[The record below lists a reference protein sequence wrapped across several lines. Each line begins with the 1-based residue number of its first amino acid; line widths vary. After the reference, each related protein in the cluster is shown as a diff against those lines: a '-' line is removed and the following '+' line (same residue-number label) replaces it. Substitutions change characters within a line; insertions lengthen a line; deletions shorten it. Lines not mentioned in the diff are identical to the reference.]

1 MYFKQYTLAILLMT
15 TICLLFARVKV
26 EEKGNSPLYQSAQKL
41 KLIFSDDFSKDKITD
56 NWQIEKAATEDGVCS
71 VVSGQMQLN
80 SEGGVTVWYKNEL
93 KGNLLIE
100 YDRTVVMDSGK
111 YDRLSDLNQFWMA
124 TDPQHKMFTRQGG
137 FREYDTLQMYY
148 VGMGGNYNTT
158 TRMRRY
164 DGKGTLQIVKE
175 YTDSAHL
182 LKPNKKY
189 HIQIKVENGTS
200 TFSVDDVLFFSF
212 KDANPLNSG
221 WFAIRSTKSRQLIDN
236 VKIWQ
241 LD

>member
-1 MYFKQYTLAILLMT
+1 MKQFFISISLLLILVSWKMSYLH
-15 TICLLFARVKV
+15 L
-26 EEKGNSPLYQSAQKL
+26 EKK
-41 KLIFSDDFSKDKITD
+41 KLIFEDEFST
-56 NWQIEKAATEDGVCS
+56 T
-71 VVSGQMQLN
+71 VVSDKWIVEKNIQETDVCTIVDGQLQLN

-93 KGNLLIE
+93 KTNLLIE
-100 YDRTVVMDSGK
+100 YDRTLVMEGGK

-124 TDPQHKMFTRQGG
+124 TDPQHRMFTRQGG

-164 DGKGTLQIVKE
+164 DGKGTLQIIKE
-175 YTDSAHL
+175 YTDSTHL

-189 HIQIKVENGTS
+189 HIQIRVENGTS
-200 TFSVDDVLFFSF
+200 TFSVDDETYFSY
-212 KDANPLNSG
+212 KDDNPLNSG

-236 VKIWQ
+236 IKIWQ

>member
-1 MYFKQYTLAILLMT
+1 MYSKKFISIIITSILLVSWRDTGM
-15 TICLLFARVKV
+15 IGDK
-26 EEKGNSPLYQSAQKL
+26 K
-41 KLIFSDDFSKDKITD
+41 KLIFEDSFSEAALSS
-56 NWQIEKAATEDGVCS
+56 NWLIEKNNKEDNVCS
-71 VVSGQMQLN
+71 IVNGQLQLN

-93 KGNLLIE
+93 KRNIMIE
-100 YDRTVVMDSGK
+100 YDRTIIMDGGK

-124 TDPQHKMFTRQGG
+124 TDPQQKMFTRQGG

-164 DGKGTLQIVKE
+164 DGKGFLQIVGE

-189 HIQIKVENGTS
+189 HIKIKVENGVS
-200 TFSVDDVLFFSF
+200 SFSVDDKEYFSF
-212 KDANPLNSG
+212 KDDKPLTNG

-236 VKIWQ
+236 VRIWQ
-241 LD
+241 LE

>member
-1 MYFKQYTLAILLMT
+1 MYFKKYTLAILLRA
-15 TICLLFARVKV
+15 TICLLFARVNV
-26 EEKGNSPLYQSAQKL
+26 EENNQLYHTTQKQ
-41 KLIFSDDFSKDKITD
+41 KLIFSDDFSETKITD
-56 NWQIEKAATEDGVCS
+56 NWIIEKSQAEDGVCS
-71 VVSGQMQLN
+71 VVNGQMQLN
-80 SEGGVTVWYKNEL
+80 SEGGVTVWYKHEL
-93 KGNLLIE
+93 KGNILIE
-100 YDRTVVMDSGK
+100 YDRTVVMEGGNH
-111 YDRLSDLNQFWMA
+111 DRLSDLNQFWMA
-124 TDPQHKMFTRQGG
+124 TDPANKVFTRKGD

-164 DGKGTLQIVKE
+164 DGKGTLQIVGE

-189 HIQIKVENGTS
+189 HILIKVENGTS
-200 TFSVDDVLFFSF
+200 TFAVDGETYFSY
-212 KDANPLNSG
+212 KDDKPLNSG

-236 VKIWQ
+236 IKIWQ

>member
-1 MYFKQYTLAILLMT
+1 MKQKFFFTPLLLST
-15 TICLLFARVKV
+15 FIS
-26 EEKGNSPLYQSAQKL
+26 GNQFYQTAPKQE
-41 KLIFSDDFSKDKITD
+41 LIFNDDFSEAKIAD
-56 NWQIEKAATEDGVCS
+56 NWIVEKPSTEDGVCS
-71 VVSGQMQLN
+71 VANGQMQLN
-80 SEGGVTVWYKNEL
+80 SEGGVTVWYKHEL
-93 KGNLLIE
+93 KGNILIE
-100 YDRTVVMDSGK
+100 YDRTVVMEGGNH
-111 YDRLSDLNQFWMA
+111 DRLSDLNQFWMA
-124 TDPQHKMFTRQGG
+124 TDPANNMFTRQGG

-164 DGKGTLQIVKE
+164 DGKGTLQIINE

-200 TFSVDDVLFFSF
+200 TFSVDDETYFSY
-212 KDANPLNSG
+212 KDNKPFNSG

>member
-1 MYFKQYTLAILLMT
+1 MKERFFYIPLLLVALIPVNQLYEASKKQ
-15 TICLLFARVKV
+15 
-26 EEKGNSPLYQSAQKL
+26 
-41 KLIFSDDFSKDKITD
+41 KLIFSDDFSEAKIAD
-56 NWQIEKAATEDGVCS
+56 NWIIEKPVTEDGVCS
-71 VVSGQMQLN
+71 VVNGQMQLN
-80 SEGGVTVWYKNEL
+80 SEGGVTVWYKYEL
-93 KGNLLIE
+93 KGNILIE

-124 TDPQHKMFTRQGG
+124 TDPSNKMFTRKGG

-148 VGMGGNYNTT
+148 VGMGSNYNST

-164 DGKGTLQIVKE
+164 DGKGTLQIVGE
-175 YTDSAHL
+175 YTDSTHL

-189 HIQIKVENGTS
+189 HIQIKVEKGTS
-200 TFSVDDVLFFSF
+200 TFTVDDQTYFSY
-212 KDANPLNSG
+212 KDDNPLNSG

-236 VKIWQ
+236 IKIWQ